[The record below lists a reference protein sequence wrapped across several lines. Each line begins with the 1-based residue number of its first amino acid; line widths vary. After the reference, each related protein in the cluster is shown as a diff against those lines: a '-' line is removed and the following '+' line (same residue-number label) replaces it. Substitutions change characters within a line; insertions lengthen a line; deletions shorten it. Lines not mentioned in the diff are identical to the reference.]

1 MSVTPPSDLLDD
13 DTYRFTVTVQPEGI
27 AVAGEPIDL
36 TVTSQMPSTFI
47 GLSEEMAQALV
58 YGSIVLGAIL
68 VIVLFFRSRSEN
80 RRIVEALENQF
91 ED

>member
-1 MSVTPPSDLLDD
+1 MARLSPLMALPPVIFAGFAVMAYLGM
-13 DTYRFTVTVQPEGI
+13 YRGDPN
-27 AVAGEPIDL
+27 AL
-36 TVTSQMPSTFI
+36 PSTFI

-80 RRIVEALENQF
+80 RRIAEALENQF